1 MPLELSHKLK
11 ATHGR
16 DAQARQDFISS
27 LRGYI
32 LNDMASGMKA
42 RFDDVLA
49 PSFARAHE
57 RQPATQDEVHDLMRQ
72 DSYFKFYSSV
82 RYNAQEMVW
91 RSVIPGVEKALPE
104 LEKARLLA
112 MTPGSY
118 IGKAAELARRV

>member
-57 RQPATQDEVHDLMRQ
+57 RQPATQDEVHDLTAARVAAQ
-72 DSYFKFYSSV
+72 AAPPRHAPRTRGAALRAAVSLGGASLSSCGLEV
-82 RYNAQEMVW
+82 SHEASPPAR
-91 RSVIPGVEKALPE
+91 GKAL
-104 LEKARLLA
+104 
-112 MTPGSY
+112 
-118 IGKAAELARRV
+118 